1 MKRRA
6 VNILCVQETRWR
18 GNKAKELGEGYKLYC
33 SGVVSGGN
41 GVGIVESQKIKEYV
55 TEVKRG
61 DRLTAVR
68 LV

>member
-1 MKRRA
+1 MKRRT

-41 GVGIVESQKIKEYV
+41 GVGIVESHKIK
-55 TEVKRG
+55 EVKRG
-61 DRLTAVR
+61 DRLTTVR